1 MLLQAKKIAYVS
13 QIYKFVNNALF
24 FRKVI
29 F

>member
-1 MLLQAKKIAYVS
+1 MLLQAKKIAYVL